1 MEHLTVGVRGI
12 QISYTMT
19 NPDATESIVF
29 LHGFTGSWRSWES
42 VIKLLPIDINYISI
56 DLMGHGSTEVSSN
69 PERYQM
75 KEQILD
81 LEEFFSEVQLARFSL
96 VGYSMGGRIALAY
109 ALGHPQQVKNLVL
122 ESASPGL
129 KSIEEQ
135 QLRRQADDHL
145 ADRIEQDGLE
155 SFLDFWENI
164 SLFES
169 QKSLSNE
176 KQQEIRSERLA
187 QSAVGLAN
195 SLRGM
200 GTGQQRSYWSKL
212 GELEIPV
219 YLVTGEYDSKFTE
232 IADEMVKK
240 LKDGSHLQV
249 SSVGHAIHVENPVQF
264 ATIIMEQL
272 IDGN

>member
-1 MEHLTVGVRGI
+1 MEQLTVDVRGI
-12 QISYTMT
+12 QISFTMT
-19 NPDATESIVF
+19 NPDANESIVF
-29 LHGFTGSWRSWES
+29 LHGFTGSWRSWEP
-42 VIKLLPIDINYISI
+42 VIKLLPKTINYISI

-69 PERYQM
+69 PERYRM
-75 KEQILD
+75 NEQLLD
-81 LEEFFSEVQLARFSL
+81 LEEFFSLIQLTSFSL

-122 ESASPGL
+122 ESTSPGL
-129 KSIEEQ
+129 KTNEEQ
-135 QLRRQADDHL
+135 QLRRQADDQL
-145 ADRIEQDGLE
+145 ADRIEEDGLE
-155 SFLDFWENI
+155 SFIDFWENI
-164 SLFES
+164 PLFES
-169 QKSLSNE
+169 QKSLSIE
-176 KQQEIRSERLA
+176 KQHEIRSERLA
-187 QSAVGLAN
+187 QSALGLAN

-200 GTGQQRSYWSKL
+200 GTGQQPSYWSKL
-212 GELEIPV
+212 DELDIPV
-219 YLVTGEYDSKFTE
+219 YLVTGEYDTKYTE

>member
-155 SFLDFWENI
+155 SFMDFWENI

-169 QKSLSNE
+169 QKSLSNV

>member
-1 MEHLTVGVRGI
+1 MEHLTADVRGI

-19 NPDATESIVF
+19 NPDANESIVF
-29 LHGFTGSWRSWES
+29 LHGFTGSWRSWEP
-42 VIKLLPIDINYISI
+42 VIKLLPKTINYISI

-69 PERYQM
+69 PERYRM
-75 KEQILD
+75 NEQLLD
-81 LEEFFSEVQLARFSL
+81 LEEFFSLIQLTSFSL

-129 KSIEEQ
+129 KTNEEQ
-135 QLRRQADDHL
+135 QLRRQADDQL
-145 ADRIEQDGLE
+145 ADRIEEDGLE
-155 SFLDFWENI
+155 SFIDFWENI
-164 SLFES
+164 PLFES
-169 QKSLSNE
+169 QKSLSIE
-176 KQQEIRSERLA
+176 KQHEIRSERLA
-187 QSAVGLAN
+187 QSALGLAN

-200 GTGQQRSYWSKL
+200 GTGQQPSYWSKL
-212 GELEIPV
+212 DELDIPV
-219 YLVTGEYDSKFTE
+219 YLVTGEYDTKYTE

>member
-1 MEHLTVGVRGI
+1 
-12 QISYTMT
+12 MT
-19 NPDATESIVF
+19 NPGANESIVF
-29 LHGFTGSWRSWES
+29 LHGFTGSTLSWEPI
-42 VIKLLPIDINYISI
+42 IKLLPNNINCILI
-56 DLMGHGSTEVSSN
+56 DLIGHGSTEVSSN

-75 KEQILD
+75 KEQLLD
-81 LEEFFSEVQLARFSL
+81 LEEFFSAIQLTRFSL

-109 ALGHPQQVKNLVL
+109 ALEHPQQIKNLVL
-122 ESASPGL
+122 ESASRGL
-129 KSIEEQ
+129 KTIEEQ
-135 QLRRQADDHL
+135 LLRRQADDRL

-155 SFLDFWENI
+155 SFIDFWENI

-176 KQQEIRSERLA
+176 KQHEIRSERLA
-187 QSAVGLAN
+187 QSKVGLAN

-200 GTGQQRSYWSKL
+200 GTGQQPSYWSKL
-212 GELEIPV
+212 DELEMPV
-219 YLVTGEYDSKFTE
+219 YLVTGEYDTKFTE

-240 LKDGSHLQV
+240 LKDGSSIQV

>member
-1 MEHLTVGVRGI
+1 MEHLTAEVRGI

-19 NPDATESIVF
+19 NPYANESIVF
-29 LHGFTGSWRSWES
+29 LHGFTGSWRSWEP
-42 VIKLLPIDINYISI
+42 VVKLLPKDINCISI
-56 DLMGHGSTEVSSN
+56 DLMGHGYTEVSSN
-69 PERYQM
+69 PERYRM
-75 KEQILD
+75 SEQLLD
-81 LEEFFSEVQLARFSL
+81 LEEFFSAIQLSRFSL
-96 VGYSMGGRIALAY
+96 IGYSMGGRIALAY

-129 KSIEEQ
+129 KTTEEQ
-135 QLRRQADDHL
+135 QLRRQADNQL
-145 ADRIEQDGLE
+145 ADRIEDEGLE
-155 SFLDFWENI
+155 SFIDFWENI

-176 KQQEIRSERLA
+176 KKHAIRSERLE
-187 QSAVGLAN
+187 QSTIGLAN

-200 GTGQQRSYWSKL
+200 GTGQQPSYWTKL
-212 GELEIPV
+212 DELEMPV
-219 YLVTGEYDSKFTE
+219 YLVTGEYDTKFTE

-264 ATIIMEQL
+264 ATIIMKQL

>member
-155 SFLDFWENI
+155 SFLNFWENI

-169 QKSLSNE
+169 QKSLSNV

>member
-169 QKSLSNE
+169 QKSLSNV

>member
-1 MEHLTVGVRGI
+1 MEQLTVNVRGI
-12 QISYTMT
+12 EISYTMT
-19 NPDATESIVF
+19 NRDANESIVF
-29 LHGFTGSWRSWES
+29 LHGFTGSWRSWEP
-42 VIKLLPIDINYISI
+42 VIKLLPIDINCISI

-69 PERYQM
+69 PERYRM
-75 KEQILD
+75 KEQLLD
-81 LEEFFSEVQLARFSL
+81 LDEFFSSIQLTRFSL

-109 ALGHPQQVKNLVL
+109 ALGYPQQVKNLVL

-129 KSIEEQ
+129 KTFEEQ
-135 QLRRQADDHL
+135 QLRRQADDQL
-145 ADRIEQDGLE
+145 ADRIEQDGIE
-155 SFLDFWENI
+155 SFIDFWENI

-169 QKSLSNE
+169 QKSLAIE
-176 KQQEIRSERLA
+176 KQHEIRSERLA

-200 GTGQQRSYWSKL
+200 GTGQQPSYWSKL
-212 GELEIPV
+212 DELEMPV
-219 YLVTGEYDSKFTE
+219 YLVTGQYDTKFTE
-232 IADEMVKK
+232 IAEAMVKK
-240 LKDGSHLQV
+240 LKDGFHQQV

>member
-176 KQQEIRSERLA
+176 KQQEIRSVRLA

>member
-1 MEHLTVGVRGI
+1 MEHLTADVRGI

-19 NPDATESIVF
+19 NPDANGSIVF
-29 LHGFTGSWRSWES
+29 LHGFTGNTSSWEP
-42 VIKLLPIDINYISI
+42 VVKLLPKDINCISI
-56 DLMGHGSTEVSSN
+56 DLMGHGSTEASSI
-69 PERYQM
+69 PERYRM
-75 KEQILD
+75 NEQLLD
-81 LEEFFSEVQLARFSL
+81 LEEFFSAIQLTSFSL

-109 ALGHPQQVKNLVL
+109 ALRHPQQVKNLLL

-129 KSIEEQ
+129 KALEEQ
-135 QLRRQADDHL
+135 QLRRQADDQL
-145 ADRIEQDGLE
+145 ADWIEQDGLE
-155 SFLDFWENI
+155 SFIDFWENI

-176 KQQEIRSERLA
+176 KQHEIRSERLA
-187 QSAVGLAN
+187 QSTVGLAN

-200 GTGQQRSYWSKL
+200 GTGQQPSYWTKL
-212 GELEIPV
+212 DKLEMPV
-219 YLVTGEYDSKFTE
+219 YLVTGEYDTKFTK
-232 IADEMVKK
+232 IAEDMVKIF
-240 LKDGSHLQV
+240 KDGSHLQV